1 MNLSIH
7 YVQTKSNESTKVRYR
22 SFCSYIEEAQIY
34 CRLVYLIIVRIILKR
49 PVQYINIDYSV
60 GNNMYSFPLFSV
72 FFMHLYIYNARTRT
86 RTNERLFFCNLKE
99 ILYEITNYSMFSY
112 KT

>member
-34 CRLVYLIIVRIILKR
+34 CRSVYLIIVRIIFKR

-60 GNNMYSFPLFSV
+60 GNNMYSFPLFF
-72 FFMHLYIYNARTRT
+72 FFMHLYINNKRTRT
-86 RTNERLFFCNLKE
+86 RTHDDYERPRDYFFA
-99 ILYEITNYSMFSY
+99 I
-112 KT
+112 